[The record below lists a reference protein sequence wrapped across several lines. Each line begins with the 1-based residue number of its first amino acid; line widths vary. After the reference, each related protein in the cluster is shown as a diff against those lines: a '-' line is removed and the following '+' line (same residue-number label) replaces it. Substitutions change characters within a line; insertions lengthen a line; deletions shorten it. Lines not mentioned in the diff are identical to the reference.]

1 MKAPVILLILLTF
14 IAANPARAADG
25 ASTEPSTKER
35 IKADAKE
42 AGHAVKKAAKETGHA
57 IKKGAK
63 EAWSG
68 TETAVHNATHRSS
81 KDDASH

>member
-1 MKAPVILLILLTF
+1 MKAPVIILVMLAF
-14 IAANPARAADG
+14 FAAGPARAADG
-25 ASTEPSTKER
+25 GGTEPSTKER

-42 AGHAVKKAAKETGHA
+42 AGHAIKKGAKATGHA
-57 IKKGAK
+57 IKEGSK

-68 TETAVHNATHRSS
+68 TKTAVHNATHRGG